1 MPDRDESVTVVIPAR
16 FGSSRFPG
24 KPLALLA
31 GKPLIRQVYEHAET
45 SLGVTQV
52 LVTTD
57 DVRIHEAVEAFGGAA
72 MMLDGPFR
80 TGTDRV
86 AAVARQ
92 VSGRFFINLQGD
104 EVVLHPKLLTD
115 LIGPFL
121 QSGAELGTLR
131 RRLVSQADFLNPA
144 VVKVVT
150 DNMGRALYF
159 SRAPIP
165 YAREEGPRTMAAGL
179 SYIHLGIY
187 MYTRHTLLRFSEL
200 PTGKLEE
207 TEQLEQL
214 RPLEHGIPIR
224 VWETSYPSLRIDTPE
239 DVKEAAAML
248 RQVEVNM
255 DLSGGEKSR

>member
-1 MPDRDESVTVVIPAR
+1 MPDRDQSVTVVIPAR

-24 KPLALLA
+24 KPLTLLA
-31 GKPLIRQVYEHAET
+31 GKPLIRQVYEHAEA
-45 SLGVTQV
+45 SLGVDQV
-52 LVTTD
+52 LVVTD
-57 DVRIHEAVEAFGGAA
+57 DTRICEAVEAFGGTA
-72 MMLDGPFR
+72 MMIDQPFR
-80 TGTDRV
+80 SGTDRV

-104 EVVLHPKLLTD
+104 EVVLHPRLLTD

-131 RRLVSQADFLNPA
+131 RRLASQADFLNPA

-150 DNMGRALYF
+150 DDVGRALYF

-165 YAREEGPRTMAAGL
+165 HSREEGPSAMAADL

-214 RPLEHGIPIR
+214 RALEYGIPIR
-224 VWETSYPSLRIDTPE
+224 VWDTSYASLRIDTPE
-239 DVKEAAAML
+239 DVKEAAAVL
-248 RQVEVNM
+248 KQVEAQ
-255 DLSGGEKSR
+255 